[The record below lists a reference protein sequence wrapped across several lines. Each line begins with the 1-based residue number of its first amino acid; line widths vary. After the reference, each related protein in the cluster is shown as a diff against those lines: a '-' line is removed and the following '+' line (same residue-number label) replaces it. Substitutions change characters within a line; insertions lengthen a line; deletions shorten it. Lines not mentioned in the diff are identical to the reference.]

1 MKRKGVSVRGHSQ
14 FTFTPFCKFL
24 TTHLPLVYK
33 HLHSIDHLP
42 VCKHLHMSVDHPHQ
56 YVPHF
61 SHANCNI
68 QGLINDFQIMGA
80 KFKSETISRKEE

>member
-1 MKRKGVSVRGHSQ
+1 MLARCALVYN
-14 FTFTPFCKFL
+14 
-24 TTHLPLVYK
+24 HLP
-33 HLHSIDHLP
+33 I
-42 VCKHLHMSVDHPHQ
+42 CKCLHMSVDHPHQ

-80 KFKSETISRKEE
+80 KFKIAIYDLKSETILRKGEYM